1 LPADSGFMTSSTQNI
16 RHDNEIPRLLG
27 WRGVVAIISCA
38 AVTLSIAQLRLSTA
52 TIMVSICAIPI
63 LFLAVERGNA
73 RLASAARL
81 YEPER
86 AKAPTLTA
94 RAKAPTLTARAKA
107 PTLPISP
114 PASPGL
120 PRVGPGLQRGPR
132 RSRRVASRVKLES
145 H

>member
-1 LPADSGFMTSSTQNI
+1 MTSSTQNI

-27 WRGVVAIISCA
+27 WRGAVAIISCA

-52 TIMVSICAIPI
+52 TIIVSICAIPI

-73 RLASAARL
+73 LLASAARF
-81 YEPER
+81 YEPE
-86 AKAPTLTA
+86 
-94 RAKAPTLTARAKA
+94 RAKA

>member
-73 RLASAARL
+73 RLASAARF
-81 YEPER
+81 YEPE
-86 AKAPTLTA
+86 